1 MKSFLFCPL
10 ASGSSG
16 NSAYCGL
23 SGAGI
28 LIDAGLSGIR
38 AEKALSSIGAS
49 VGQLKAIFATHEHID
64 HICGMGVLS
73 RRCRI
78 PVYATQATWDSF
90 DSRNSIGKVDK
101 SLRRVIT
108 PGVPVE
114 AFGMEVEAFRIP
126 HDAADPVGYI
136 VRANGKKAVVAT
148 DIGHASAEVREG
160 IKDAD
165 ALILESNHDLDM
177 LWNGRYPKVLKERIN
192 GDKGHLSNDAAG
204 ELLACAVSGRL
215 KRVYLGHLS
224 EENNSPLIAFCA
236 ASAAL
241 GKLGAKRVSLVVA
254 QRHLPS
260 EAVEL

>member
-1 MKSFLFCPL
+1 VSGFLFCPL

-16 NSAYCGL
+16 NCAYASL
-23 SGAGI
+23 NGAGI

-38 AEKALSSIGAS
+38 AEKAIAG
-49 VGQLKAIFATHEHID
+49 VGNAKSLKAIFATHEHID

-73 RRCRI
+73 RRYRI

-90 DSRNSIGKVDK
+90 DNRGSIGKVDK
-101 SLRRVIT
+101 FLKKVIT

-114 AFGMEVEAFRIP
+114 ISGMEVEAFRIP

-136 VRANGKKAVVAT
+136 VRADGKKAVVAT
-148 DIGHASAEVREG
+148 DIGHATDEVRRG
-160 IKDAD
+160 IADSD

-177 LWNGRYPKVLKERIN
+177 LWNGRYPRVLKERIN

-204 ELLACAVSGRL
+204 ELLACAVTGRL

-224 EENNSPLIAFCA
+224 EENNSPLIAYCA
-236 ASAAL
+236 AAAAL
-241 GKLGAKRVSLVVA
+241 GKLGAKHVSLLVA
-254 QRHLPS
+254 ERHLPS
-260 EAVEL
+260 EVVEL